1 MFYVFVQV
9 LKRKIEKINNKASDS
24 FLNYPSNKV
33 NVLSE
38 TLKDL
43 QKHVEDFDKVVT
55 DYRRNLDLTEHL
67 QEIIQE
73 VTYN

>member
-9 LKRKIEKINNKASDS
+9 LKRKIEKINNKASDL